1 MDEPQKTQDE
11 TATGD
16 VHEGE
21 VAKEFRDLG
30 ENLKSVLQ
38 TAWESPERQK
48 LQAEIE
54 AGLTE
59 LGTSINKAA
68 EDFQKSPTGQRLQ
81 SEAKDLGERVRSGE
95 VEAGL
100 REQILSVL
108 REVNARLKKVGQA
121 ASEEDVEESRPGS

>member
-1 MDEPQKTQDE
+1 MDEPRKTQGE
-11 TATGD
+11 PATGD
-16 VHEGE
+16 VHQGE

-30 ENLKSVLQ
+30 ENLKNVLQ
-38 TAWESPERQK
+38 MAWESPERKK

-68 EDFQKSPTGQRLQ
+68 EDFQESPTGQRLQ
-81 SEAKDLGERVRSGE
+81 SEVKDLGERVRSGE

-108 REVNARLKKVGQA
+108 REVNAKLKKVGQA
-121 ASEEDVEESRPGS
+121 ASEEDVEKSQLGS

>member
-1 MDEPQKTQDE
+1 MDEPQSTQGE
-11 TATGD
+11 TSSGD
-16 VHEGE
+16 VQEGE

-38 TAWESPERQK
+38 SAWESPERKK

-59 LGTSINKAA
+59 LGTTINKAA

-81 SEAKDLGERVRSGE
+81 TEAKDLGERVRSGE
-95 VEAGL
+95 IEAGL

-108 REVNARLKKVGQA
+108 REMNARLRKVGQA
-121 ASEEDVEESRPGS
+121 ASEEDAEKP